1 MPCRYFSCT
10 VDIFYAL
17 YIFFS
22 ADPAEL
28 GVRAVPVR
36 HVDQQRRPLLH
47 SLHPPPAGHRAGQV
61 SPGSNKYYITSV
73 YHTIYCDIM
82 SIWIQNVHV
91 FILNIHIA
99 DLIICFNFYTFYSIY
114 CQKEI
119 HEQTYKIYTGWVKK
133 TGISKNM
140 AINTL
145 KSIRKGNNWCVL
157 ENSA

>member
-1 MPCRYFSCT
+1 MEGTLGMDYSSDRRIYTLSNGNTEALVVDTFVCISHINAGVAKIFFMHCRYFSCT

-17 YIFFS
+17 YIFFT

-61 SPGSNKYYITSV
+61 SLGSNKYYITSV

-82 SIWIQNVHV
+82 SI
-91 FILNIHIA
+91 
-99 DLIICFNFYTFYSIY
+99 
-114 CQKEI
+114 
-119 HEQTYKIYTGWVKK
+119 
-133 TGISKNM
+133 
-140 AINTL
+140 
-145 KSIRKGNNWCVL
+145 
-157 ENSA
+157 